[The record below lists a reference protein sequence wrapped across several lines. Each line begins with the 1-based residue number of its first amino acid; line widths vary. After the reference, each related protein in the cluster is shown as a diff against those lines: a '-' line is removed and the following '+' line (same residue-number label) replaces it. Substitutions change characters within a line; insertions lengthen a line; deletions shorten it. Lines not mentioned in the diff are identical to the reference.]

1 MKVQYADEAVVV
13 INLKPVKASNG
24 VEDKTKGT
32 SFIVMMA
39 DVVEKA
45 ITDVKSGRN
54 FKVYQEV

>member
-1 MKVQYADEAVVV
+1 VQYADEAVVV

-32 SFIVMMA
+32 LFLVIVTVA
-39 DVVEKA
+39 SQKDVIDAK
-45 ITDVKSGRN
+45 GRRN

>member
-32 SFIVMMA
+32 SFLVMMA
-39 DVVEKA
+39 VVAQKA
-45 ITDVKSGRN
+45 TIDAKG
-54 FKVYQEV
+54 

>member
-1 MKVQYADEAVVV
+1 MQYADEAVVV

-32 SFIVMMA
+32 LFRVIMTVA
-39 DVVEKA
+39 VQKA
-45 ITDVKSGRN
+45 TIDAKGGRE